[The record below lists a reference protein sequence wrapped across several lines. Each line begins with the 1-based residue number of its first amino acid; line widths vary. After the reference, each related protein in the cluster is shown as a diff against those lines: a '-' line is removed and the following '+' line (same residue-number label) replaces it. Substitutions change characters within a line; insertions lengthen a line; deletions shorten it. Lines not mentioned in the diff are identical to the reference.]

1 MMHDMFRASRVA
13 ASSLKAHR
21 GWMNAISNNIA
32 NVHSVDTG
40 QRSKDGNRVPYAR
53 QVPVFAKVLSEK
65 FRRSKV
71 NENVLNG
78 VEVKR
83 VAHLQNN
90 VRKVYEPDHPAARIA
105 GTEDAGYVYYPKIS
119 VAQELADLRMAA
131 ASYEANLAV
140 LDTSK
145 QMMERALSI
154 GKRG

>member
-1 MMHDMFRASRVA
+1 
-13 ASSLKAHR
+13 
-21 GWMNAISNNIA
+21 
-32 NVHSVDTG
+32 
-40 QRSKDGNRVPYAR
+40 
-53 QVPVFAKVLSEK
+53 LSEK